1 MLDAFSIPTLSKSP
15 FSKPINDS
23 NEILSHAGLVY
34 AYYNISKYTA
44 AIYSSRWFLIKRQ
57 MWKKREKIT
66 FTLLF
71 CRLFLCLE
79 KFFHHIFVFSQ
90 LVFFVRNH
98 ASLCEQTKSRLF
110 VNTTQHK
117 KKKVNIKLLTKVIKF
132 IGKCIRS
139 ACTLPLSYQHTLYSY
154 INKHTFDFTSVLD
167 LFNSMK
173 NSVRNWQQ
181 SNWNEINQTF
191 TKSYCLMT
199 WHYYHAFVI
208 VLLAPSC

>member
-1 MLDAFSIPTLSKSP
+1 MWKKTRENNFYTAFLSP
-15 FSKPINDS
+15 FSMSGK
-23 NEILSHAGLVY
+23 V
-34 AYYNISKYTA
+34 
-44 AIYSSRWFLIKRQ
+44 
-57 MWKKREKIT
+57 
-66 FTLLF
+66 
-71 CRLFLCLE
+71 
-79 KFFHHIFVFSQ
+79 FFIIFFVFSQ
-90 LVFFVRNH
+90 LDFFVRNH

-110 VNTTQHK
+110 VNTTQRNTK
-117 KKKVNIKLLTKVIKF
+117 RKKVNIKLLTKVIKF

-139 ACTLPLSYQHTLYSY
+139 ACTLPLSYQPMLYSY

-181 SNWNEINQTF
+181 SIWNEINQTF